1 MDPPHRFETF
11 ITSFMDPP
19 HRFETFITSLLL
31 SFSYYVPL
39 FVTLWTAVC
48 QAHLSFTVF
57 WSLLKFMSF
66 ESVML

>member
-1 MDPPHRFETF
+1 
-11 ITSFMDPP
+11 MDPP